1 MSLFSGE
8 AGSEWQL
15 IMAAATLAVIPVM
28 VVYAM
33 FQRQIVEG
41 VALTGMKG

>member
-1 MSLFSGE
+1 
-8 AGSEWQL
+8 
-15 IMAAATLAVIPVM
+15 MAAATLAVIPVM
-28 VVYAM
+28 IVYGI